1 MVPLCHIPVL
11 SVAYRFVGFYI
22 CFIMI
27 KEITNAKEFDDS
39 IKEGRVL
46 VDFYALWC
54 GPCKMLAPIVEKV
67 IEENPEVDLLRVNV
81 DENEE
86 LAVRYNIVS
95 IPTLIYFENG
105 QIKHGNVGYIGEE
118 EVKKIIDVL

>member
-1 MVPLCHIPVL
+1 
-11 SVAYRFVGFYI
+11 
-22 CFIMI
+22 MI
-27 KEITNAKEFDDS
+27 KEIKNAKEFDDS

-81 DENEE
+81 D
-86 LAVRYNIVS
+86 
-95 IPTLIYFENG
+95 
-105 QIKHGNVGYIGEE
+105 
-118 EVKKIIDVL
+118 

>member
-1 MVPLCHIPVL
+1 
-11 SVAYRFVGFYI
+11 
-22 CFIMI
+22 MI

-105 QIKHGNVGYIGEE
+105 QIKRGNVGYIGEE

>member
-1 MVPLCHIPVL
+1 
-11 SVAYRFVGFYI
+11 
-22 CFIMI
+22 MI
-27 KEITNAKEFDDS
+27 KEIKNAKEFDDS

-46 VDFYALWC
+46 VDFYAQWC

>member
-1 MVPLCHIPVL
+1 
-11 SVAYRFVGFYI
+11 
-22 CFIMI
+22 MI

-95 IPTLIYFENG
+95 IPNLIYFENVHHVHDK
-105 QIKHGNVGYIGEE
+105 QMYYI
-118 EVKKIIDVL
+118 LSL

>member
-1 MVPLCHIPVL
+1 
-11 SVAYRFVGFYI
+11 
-22 CFIMI
+22 MI
-27 KEITNAKEFDDS
+27 KEIKNAKEFDDS

-81 DENEE
+81 NENEE

-95 IPTLIYFENG
+95 IPTLIYFENV
-105 QIKHGNVGYIGEE
+105 QIKHGNVG
-118 EVKKIIDVL
+118 